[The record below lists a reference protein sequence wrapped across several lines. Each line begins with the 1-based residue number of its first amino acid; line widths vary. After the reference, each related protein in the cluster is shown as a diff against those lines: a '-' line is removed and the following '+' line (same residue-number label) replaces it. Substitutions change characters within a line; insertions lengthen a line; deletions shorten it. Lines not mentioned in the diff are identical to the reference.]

1 MSNWFIENKL
11 TFASLF
17 DYLIWD
23 VKSPTFDL
31 NSLNAHI
38 EFKYLMDS
46 TEVFL
51 LSESNWLIGDI
62 FHKPFCS
69 FELFL
74 FHILSL
80 SSVYKLVARRGSRWF
95 LGPIF

>member
-31 NSLNAHI
+31 DSLNAHI

-51 LSESNWLIGDI
+51 LSEGN
-62 FHKPFCS
+62 
-69 FELFL
+69 
-74 FHILSL
+74 
-80 SSVYKLVARRGSRWF
+80 
-95 LGPIF
+95 